1 MCPHW
6 MFFKEVA
13 DVIELEFVFAAAMR
27 HPHLRYLAA
36 VADDLILLAGKINS
50 SRMGTILA

>member
-1 MCPHW
+1 